1 MTYCWNI
8 TLLLCF
14 ISGVISAQ
22 DTSRFSL
29 EKLCEMAVK
38 NNHQLQIT
46 RLRVRENEEKV
57 SEMSS
62 KYFPQVSMNAGY
74 LHMSDIP
81 TIKASRGSL
90 GILPLGGTLVPL
102 PTQDLTIMQGE
113 HDMSM
118 ASVMVVQP
126 VTQVTK
132 IKTGVEYAEKEV
144 TIAKKESEKAELQ
157 IRQGVEKLYFG
168 ILIAQKQKQEIT
180 LKLVLAKARLAD
192 VENALTS
199 GKTIEMSKT
208 GLLATVADEE
218 QNLLKI
224 NNQIE
229 DYFADLRHLAGIP
242 AGKEITVEDAVSATE
257 PQQDVLLVY
266 QKQAAERNHELLIAR
281 TKKEKASLGYT
292 AAWKEYIPDIGIV
305 AGYSYQPKIDYIP
318 KNNLYAGVLLQ
329 WNVWDWGSRKKV
341 MNQRELLEQQAD
353 ENICN
358 VREQLSND
366 VEKAYRKLKH
376 AEELITVA
384 EKVLTYRK
392 ADADFQA
399 NKQDSGMN
407 LQVDQL
413 AARAALAKAETELLS
428 ARVNYRLAATELKI
442 LTGTY

>member
-1 MTYCWNI
+1 MYCRN
-8 TLLLCF
+8 LAALLCLV
-14 ISGVISAQ
+14 SGVIMAQ
-22 DTSRFSL
+22 DTAKLSL
-29 EKLCEMAVK
+29 ESVCDLAVK
-38 NNHQLQIT
+38 NNHQLHIT

-57 SEMSS
+57 DEMSS
-62 KYFPQVSMNAGY
+62 KFFPQVSMNAGY
-74 LHMSDIP
+74 LHTSDIP

-90 GILPLGGTLVPL
+90 GILPLGGTMVPL

-113 HDMSM
+113 RDMSM
-118 ASVMVVQP
+118 AGIMIMQP

-132 IKTGVEYAEKEV
+132 IKTGVDYAEKEV
-144 TIAKKESEKAELQ
+144 TIAKRESEKAELQ
-157 IRQGVEKLYFG
+157 VRQGVEKLYLG
-168 ILIAQKQKQEIT
+168 ILIAQKQRQEIL
-180 LKLVLAKARLAD
+180 LKLELAKARLAD
-192 VENALTS
+192 VESALTS

-208 GLLATVADEE
+208 GLLAMVADEQ

-242 AGKEITVEDAVSATE
+242 AGKEIILADAGSVVES
-257 PQQDVLLVY
+257 QQDVLMVY
-266 QKQAAERNHELLIAR
+266 QKRAAEQNHELLIAR
-281 TKKEKASLGYT
+281 TKREKAELGYT

-318 KNNLYAGVLLQ
+318 KNNVYAGVLLQ

-341 MNQRELLEQQAD
+341 LNQRELLEQQAN
-353 ENICN
+353 ENISN
-358 VREQLSND
+358 VQEQLTND

-384 EKVLTYRK
+384 EKVLTFRK
-392 ADADFQA
+392 ADADFQS

-413 AARAALAKAETELLS
+413 AARAALAKAETDLLS
-428 ARVNYRLAATELKI
+428 ARVNYRLAVTELKL